1 MMPLFLGLILYSGL
15 VFATEF
21 EGVKIPPTTIC
32 EGKEIPLSGYGIRKY
47 SIFKIRVFV
56 LAVYAPKAI
65 RKGTGMD
72 LEQRPLC
79 FEMTYL
85 RDVDEEDVNKA
96 WEFQFK
102 DSSQHDYPALK
113 EDVMNLTKY
122 FGEIK
127 GERKE
132 SFYLSTDSTKIYEDG
147 AFKGEIKGK
156 DFQKSFLSIWF
167 GTNPPTKQ
175 LQKQI
180 LKD

>member
-1 MMPLFLGLILYSGL
+1 MMPLFLSFILFSGL

-32 EGKEIPLSGYGIRKY
+32 EGKEIPLSGYGIRTY
-47 SIFKIRVFV
+47 SIFKIKVFV

-65 RKGTGMD
+65 RKDKGMD
-72 LEQRPLC
+72 LEQRPVC
-79 FEMTYL
+79 FELTYL

-102 DSSQHDYPALK
+102 DSSQHNYPALK

-132 SFYLSTDSTKIYEDG
+132 SFSLSSDSTKVYEDG
-147 AFKGEIKGK
+147 SLKGEIKGK

-167 GTNPPTKQ
+167 GKNPPTKQ